1 MEKFLVREGSMQ
13 AAFAKLKRWKKKGIS
28 GKLDFSYPIRNG
40 ELAVGDVYFCRLV
53 QDKKEAK

>member
-1 MEKFLVREGSMQ
+1 MQRVFLQ
-13 AAFAKLKRWKKKGIS
+13 LAQWKQKGIS

-53 QDKKEAK
+53 QDKKEEK

>member
-1 MEKFLVREGSMQ
+1 MEKFLIREGAMQ
-13 AAFAKLKRWKKKGIS
+13 AVFAKLEQWKRKGMN